1 MRIVLDTNVVVSAL
15 FWTGPPRALLDLAY
29 GGQVTAYTSDELVLE
44 LESVLGR
51 PIITAFLDKLGVTPR
66 EISLRYTSLSNLLH
80 PAKLPT
86 SVCQDP
92 DDDAILECAL
102 AAAATVVVSGDQH
115 LLGLGTFRGVEIVPP
130 AEILKR
136 LAGSNQP

>member
-15 FWTGPPRALLDLAY
+15 FWTGPPRALLDLVY
-29 GGQVTAYTSDELVLE
+29 SGQVAAYTSDEIVLE
-44 LESVLGR
+44 LEDVLSR
-51 PIITAFLDKLGVTPR
+51 AKFRVLLEKLGVTPR
-66 EISLRYTSLSNLLH
+66 EISLRYTSLANLVH
-80 PAKLPT
+80 PAKLST

-102 AAAATVVVSGDQH
+102 AAAATVIVSGDRH
-115 LLGLGTFRGVEIVPP
+115 LLALGTFRGIEIVPP

-136 LAGSNQP
+136 LAGSNLP